1 MCVCLWTWSCQF
13 LTAAVLAEQPGPQ
26 LRCTVSYMR
35 VSLVAF
41 RPMHV
46 QMDRVLFCKLHCPK
60 QQMFDAVAPVLRSII
75 GIVISELW
83 TPLEGEIASLFG

>member
-1 MCVCLWTWSCQF
+1 MVLSISYVGVACR
-13 LTAAVLAEQPGPQ
+13 AASAA
-26 LRCTVSYMR
+26 TVSYMR